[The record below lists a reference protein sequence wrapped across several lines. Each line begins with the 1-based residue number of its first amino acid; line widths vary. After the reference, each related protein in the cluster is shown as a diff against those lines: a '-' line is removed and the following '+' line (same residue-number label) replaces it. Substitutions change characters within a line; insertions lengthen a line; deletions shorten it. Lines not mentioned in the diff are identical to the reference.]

1 MAHITNPHNA
11 RGFTLLWCSTLAF
24 LPAIALASSLS
35 ADPTP
40 LLLFPGGA
48 PNETDG
54 FPGPEAR
61 APNDGGGCGALHSS
75 ACDHIYN
82 VSAPSLTPF
91 VVTNGTGASV
101 VIAPGGGYVDLSW
114 TKEGLDMARMFNR
127 NGVSAF
133 VLKYRVPAR
142 PALEGLPKWWAPL
155 QDAQRAI
162 GVVRAGAKRWGLD
175 PGKVGFIGFSAG
187 GHLSVSF
194 ELGLWG
200 VECMRGEDLERQTSP
215 LCPSSRATHSRRH
228 PLARTHPTHAR
239 THTHTNTHTHTHT
252 HLTGAHFDRLAQAHL
267 PPRRRQ

>member
-1 MAHITNPHNA
+1 MRSPRSNAGEMAHITNPHNA
-11 RGFTLLWCSTLAF
+11 RGFTLLWCSTLAL

-194 ELGLWG
+194 ELGLVG
-200 VECMRGEDLERQTSP
+200 CRMYGSGSYSSSLFTSFTSMLYRIGTLSAPSTVMQP
-215 LCPSSRATHSRRH
+215 LSR
-228 PLARTHPTHAR
+228 P
-239 THTHTNTHTHTHT
+239 
-252 HLTGAHFDRLAQAHL
+252 
-267 PPRRRQ
+267 

>member
-1 MAHITNPHNA
+1 MSHENDIDAALPNCHRDSVWKIVLGRKFFAMRSP
-11 RGFTLLWCSTLAF
+11 LLWCSTLAL
-24 LPAIALASSLS
+24 LPAIALASSPW

-48 PNETDG
+48 PNETAG

-61 APNDGGGCGALHSS
+61 APNDGGGCGALHTS

-82 VSAPSLTPF
+82 VSAPSVTPF
-91 VVTNGTGASV
+91 IVTNGTGASV
-101 VIAPGGGYVDLSW
+101 VIAPGGGYRDLSW

-187 GHLSVSF
+187 GHLTVR
-194 ELGLWG
+194 LVGCRLYAG
-200 VECMRGEDLERQTSP
+200 RGS
-215 LCPSSRATHSRRH
+215 
-228 PLARTHPTHAR
+228 
-239 THTHTNTHTHTHT
+239 
-252 HLTGAHFDRLAQAHL
+252 
-267 PPRRRQ
+267 